1 MNTSRENVHS
11 ENKIQKIKKF
21 KNANQKTLHWLAKV
35 IKYRVMKRVIFLHVA
50 AIFPDLAVSIY
61 KEDETNGKK
70 NENHGW

>member
-1 MNTSRENVHS
+1 M
-11 ENKIQKIKKF
+11 
-21 KNANQKTLHWLAKV
+21 
-35 IKYRVMKRVIFLHVA
+35 IKYRVMKRVIFLHAA